1 MLKTERSR
9 ARVFK
14 LIVVTLFLTLCA
26 NIAQAQRTLGVRPSE
41 SGGVLMPEQAAYDVK
56 SYDLA
61 LRVNPTEQSIAGAL
75 TVHALIVHPT
85 AWLVLDLDMPLTVKE
100 VAEVDSASRA
110 HALQFERRGGKIWI
124 ALSTTRQPGATVRV
138 RVEYSGKP
146 RVAPRP
152 PWVGGFVW
160 SKTPSGEPWV
170 GVACQND
177 GADIWWPCKDHPSD
191 EPDSMSLHITVPQ
204 PLIVAANGKLQ
215 SVVKNPDNTQ
225 TFNWFIST
233 PINNYDVTINIA
245 PYRTVEGTLKSV
257 SGENVPVF
265 FYAIP
270 EDYEKAQALFPHF
283 LEYLSFLE
291 ARLGP
296 YPFRADKIGVAET
309 TYLGMEH
316 QTITA
321 YGNQFK
327 NNAFGFDS
335 LLFHEIGHEWWGNL
349 VTASDWRD
357 MWLHE
362 GFQSYMD
369 ALYAGEKGGEAGYR
383 QHMANLRSGIGNF
396 QPVAPRESRTTTQ
409 IYFRA
414 PDYVNSDG
422 DIYSKGAWILHSL
435 RYLIGDKAFFTA
447 LRRMAYPDP
456 RMEKVKDGSQCRFAT
471 TDDFRV
477 IAEEASGMKLDWFF
491 EVYLRQPVLPR
502 LVTETRGNSLMLRWE
517 TPNGLPFSM
526 PVEVQWG
533 AGAKT
538 ERVEMTGGAATI
550 PLQAGQAPTL
560 DPNKRI
566 LMAE

>member
-1 MLKTERSR
+1 MLKRERS
-9 ARVFK
+9 ATSVSK
-14 LIVVTLFLTLCA
+14 LLITCLLLLLCA
-26 NIAQAQRTLGVRPSE
+26 AASPAQRVLGVRPTD
-41 SGGVLMPEQAAYDVK
+41 SGGPLMPEQAAYDVK

-61 LRVNPTEQSIAGAL
+61 LRVDPDSQSIGGAL
-75 TVHALIVHPT
+75 TVRALIVHPT
-85 AWLVLDLDMPLTVKE
+85 AWLVLDLDEPLK
-100 VAEVDSASRA
+100 VAAVTDVGTPNKALP
-110 HALQFERRGGKIWI
+110 LQFERRGGKIWI
-124 ALSTTRQPGATVRV
+124 AFPMTKQPGSEVRV
-138 RVEYSGKP
+138 KVEYAGKP

-160 SKTPSGEPWV
+160 SKTPSGAPWV
-170 GVACQND
+170 GVACQSD
-177 GADIWWPCKDHPSD
+177 GADLWWPCKDHPSD
-191 EPDSMSLHITVPQ
+191 EADTVSLHITVPQ
-204 PLIVAANGKLQ
+204 PLVCAANGKLQ
-215 SVVKNPDNTQ
+215 SVVKNRDGTQ
-225 TFNWFIST
+225 TFNWFVST

-257 SGENVPVF
+257 SGEQVPVF

-283 LEYLSFLE
+283 LEYLSFIE
-291 ARLGP
+291 ERLGP

-327 NNAFGFDS
+327 NNAYGFDG

-369 ALYAGEKGGEAGYR
+369 ALYVGQMKGEAGYE
-383 QHMANLRSGIGNF
+383 QYMGNLRHGIRNL

-409 IYFRA
+409 IYFLA

-422 DIYSKGAWILHSL
+422 DIYSKGAWILHTL
-435 RYLIGDKAFFTA
+435 RYVIGDKAFFTA
-447 LRRMAYPDP
+447 LRRMAYTDP
-456 RMEKVKDGSQCRFAT
+456 RMEKARDGSACHFAT
-471 TDDFRV
+471 TDDFRH

-491 EVYLRQPVLPR
+491 EIYLRQPKLPR
-502 LVTETRGNSLMLRWE
+502 LVTEAKESSLTLRWE
-517 TPNGLPFSM
+517 SPNGLPFPM
-526 PVEVQWG
+526 PVEVQQG
-533 AGAKT
+533 DKT
-538 ERVEMTGGAATI
+538 TRVEMPNGTATI
-550 PLQAGQAPTL
+550 PLQPGQLPVF
-560 DPNKRI
+560 DRSNRI
-566 LMAE
+566 LKAE

>member
-1 MLKTERSR
+1 MLKSEKS
-9 ARVFK
+9 AAYVFK
-14 LIVVTLFLTLCA
+14 FLVAGLLLALCA
-26 NIAQAQRTLGVRPSE
+26 WPAAAQRELGVRPSD
-41 SGGVLMPEQAAYDVK
+41 SGGPLMPEQAAYDVK

-75 TVHALIVHPT
+75 TVQALIVHPT
-85 AWLVLDLDMPLTVKE
+85 AWLVLDLDMPLRVEAVTDVE
-100 VAEVDSASRA
+100 QAARPRP
-110 HALQFERRGGKIWI
+110 LQFERRGGKIWI
-124 ALSTTRQPGATVRV
+124 AFPMTKQPGASVRV
-138 RVEYSGKP
+138 RVQYEGKP

-160 SKTPSGEPWV
+160 SKTPSGAPWV

-177 GADIWWPCKDHPSD
+177 GADLWWPCKDHPSD
-191 EPDSMSLHITVPQ
+191 EPERMSLHITVPQ
-204 PLIVAANGKLQ
+204 PLVCAANGKLQ
-215 SVVKNPDNTQ
+215 SVIKNSDGTQ

-233 PINNYDVTINIA
+233 PINNYDVSINIA

-283 LEYLSFLE
+283 LEYLSFIE
-291 ARLGP
+291 ERLGP

-327 NNAFGFDS
+327 NNAFGFDG

-369 ALYAGEKGGEAGYR
+369 ALYAGQMKGDAGYQ
-383 QHMANLRSGIGNF
+383 QHLANLRRGIRNF

-409 IYFRA
+409 IYFQA

-422 DIYSKGAWILHSL
+422 DIYSKGAWILHTL

-456 RMEKVKDGSQCRFAT
+456 RMEKIKDGSQCRFAT
-471 TDDFRV
+471 TDDFRR

-491 EVYLRQPVLPR
+491 EIYLRQPKLPR
-502 LVTETRGNSLMLRWE
+502 LVTETRGNSLVLRWE
-517 TPNGLPFSM
+517 TPGGLPFPM
-526 PVEVQWG
+526 PVEVQRG
-533 AGAKT
+533 DKT
-538 ERVEMTGGAATI
+538 ERVEMPAGTATI
-550 PLQAGQAPTL
+550 PLQPGQMPL
-560 DPNKRI
+560 FDHDKRI

>member
-1 MLKTERSR
+1 
-9 ARVFK
+9 
-14 LIVVTLFLTLCA
+14 
-26 NIAQAQRTLGVRPSE
+26 
-41 SGGVLMPEQAAYDVK
+41 MPEQAAYDVK

-61 LRVNPTEQSIAGAL
+61 LRVNLAEQSIAGAL
-75 TVHALIVHPT
+75 TVQARIVHPT
-85 AWLVLDLDMPLTVKE
+85 AWFVLDLDTPLNVE
-100 VAEVDSASRA
+100 AVADVERA
-110 HALQFERRGGKIWI
+110 GAPRPLQFERRGGKIWI
-124 ALSTTRQPGATVRV
+124 ALPKIKQPGAEVRV
-138 RVEYSGKP
+138 RVQYAGKP

-160 SKTPSGEPWV
+160 SKTPSGAPWV

-215 SVVKNPDNTQ
+215 SVVKNSDNTQ

-233 PINNYDVTINIA
+233 PINNYDVTINVA
-245 PYRTVEGTLKSV
+245 PYRTVEGTFKSV

-321 YGNQFK
+321 YGNNFR

-369 ALYAGEKGGEAGYR
+369 ALYAAEMKGDEGYR
-383 QHMANLRSGIGNF
+383 QHLAGLRHGIGNF

-414 PDYVNSDG
+414 PDYLNSDG

-456 RMEKVKDGSQCRFAT
+456 RLEKVKDGSQCRLAT
-471 TDDFRV
+471 TDDFLR
-477 IAEEASGMKLDWFF
+477 IAEQASGMKLDWFF

-502 LVTETRGNSLMLRWE
+502 LVTETRGDQLVLRWE
-517 TPNGLPFSM
+517 TPGGLPFPM

-533 AGAKT
+533 NGGKPV
-538 ERVEMTGGAATI
+538 RVEMPNGTATI

-560 DPNKRI
+560 DPDKRI

>member
-1 MLKTERSR
+1 MTVRERSIDY
-9 ARVFK
+9 AFK
-14 LIVVTLFLTLCA
+14 LLFVSVLLIFSA
-26 NIAQAQRTLGVRPSE
+26 GAASAQRQLGVRPTE
-41 SGGVLMPEQAAYDVK
+41 SGGPLMPEQAAYDVK

-61 LRVNPTEQSIAGAL
+61 LMVNPVEQSIRGML
-75 TVHALIVHPT
+75 TVEARIVHPT
-85 AWLVLDLDMPLTVKE
+85 AWFVLDLDEPLKVEAVSDVFQDTRPMPM
-100 VAEVDSASRA
+100 
-110 HALQFERRGGKIWI
+110 QFERRGGKIWI
-124 ALSTTRQPGATVRV
+124 AFPMTKQPGAEVRL
-138 RVEYSGKP
+138 RVQYQGKP

-160 SKTPSGEPWV
+160 SQTPSGAPWV

-191 EPDSMSLHITVPQ
+191 EPEKMWLHITVPQ

-233 PINNYDVTINIA
+233 PINNYDVSINMA
-245 PYRTVEGTLKSV
+245 PYRAVEGQFKSIT
-257 SGENVPVF
+257 GENVPVF

-270 EDYEKAQALFPHF
+270 EDYEKAQALFPQF
-283 LEYLSFLE
+283 LEYLHFLE
-291 ARLGP
+291 ERLGP

-327 NNAFGFDS
+327 LNAYGFDG

-369 ALYAGEKGGEAGYR
+369 ALYAGQMKGEEGYR
-383 QHMANLRSGIGNF
+383 QYLAGIRRGIGNF
-396 QPVAPRESRTTTQ
+396 QPVAPRESRSTTQ

-447 LRRMAYPDP
+447 LRRMAYPNP
-456 RMEKVKDGSQCRFAT
+456 AMEKIEDGSQCRFAT
-471 TDDFRV
+471 TDDFRR

-491 EVYLRQPVLPR
+491 EVYLRQPALPR
-502 LVTETRGNSLMLRWE
+502 LVTETSGNQLVLRWE
-517 TPNGLPFSM
+517 TPNGLPFPM
-526 PVEVQWG
+526 PVEVQL
-533 AGAKT
+533 GAKT
-538 ERVEMTGGAATI
+538 ERRAMPNNTATI
-550 PLQAGQAPTL
+550 PLQPGQVPTI
-560 DPNKRI
+560 DGNKRI